1 MKWAEI
7 FPQDPHVILDPTVR
21 WYPGVDDELAVSPQ
35 AVLPPLV
42 QIVREGVTQW
52 RSDGYPGASAT
63 SCALLRWWFDTDHLI
78 VGADGVTIPFRYYFA
93 QREAVESV
101 IWLYEVERARD
112 PYALM
117 KYDGSGQVSRNLF
130 MEDWTRYVLKL
141 ATGTGKTKVL
151 SLLIAWSYFHKL
163 YEPGSDLA
171 RNFLVLAPNIIVLD
185 RLRTDLEGVR
195 IFWVDPVLP
204 DNGYGGQTWQD
215 DFQLTVHLQNT
226 VHLAQ
231 DAGNLFLTNIHR
243 LYRTDASPT
252 FEDADTLDYFLGPR
266 PISKTTDDTVDLAPL
281 ISELPD
287 LLVLNDEAHHIH
299 DDQLAWF
306 QTIKDLI
313 NQFRLRGRTV
323 SAQIDVTA
331 TPKHADGAIFVQT
344 VSDYPLVEAIRQ
356 GVVKRP
362 VLPDQASRAKLQER
376 PHDDYAERYA
386 DYLHLGYMEWEKVT
400 EELQPTGKKPIL
412 FVMTDDTKDCDAV
425 KAYLE
430 RRYPA
435 LCPVLVIHTKKNGDL
450 AEGGSN
456 QSKAEL
462 QKLRELANTID
473 DPTNPFKAIV
483 SVMVLREGWDV
494 QNVVT
499 IVGLRPFRAR
509 SQILPEQALG
519 RGLRR
524 MFRGEPVSEQV
535 SVIGTD
541 AFMDFVERIKAEGVE
556 LDYQPMGRQS
566 PPKGPLTIQVDRG
579 NPQKDIDRLD
589 ITLPELSPRI
599 YREFKNFGEL
609 DLGVGEHPR
618 WSLQQFSESEQ
629 REIIFRDIDTEGVDH
644 TTVLD
649 VALDPNPNHVVGYFA
664 RTIMRDLRLVG
675 VFDVL
680 FGKLKQFLQDDLF
693 TEPVRL
699 DDLNTLR
706 NLSKPEVTASIVN
719 TTKRAINA
727 LTIRDTGT
735 TRIQNTS
742 KLSQRKTFL
751 VKDQGF
757 MIPKKSVFN
766 KVVGDS
772 QFELEFAAFLDGCED
787 LISFAKNY
795 QSQGFAIEYHNA
807 DGGIARYFPDW
818 FVKET
823 ADQIWLIETKG
834 REDVDDPRKWDRLQQ
849 WCHDANQQSQP
860 NKFRALYVTQ
870 ERWGQYHPKD
880 FRELCRIN
888 ANARPLGTIS

>member
-1 MKWAEI
+1 MKWADI
-7 FPQDPHVILDPTVR
+7 FPQDPHVILDPAVR
-21 WYPGVDDELAVSPQ
+21 WYPGVDDGLDAQPK
-35 AVLPPLV
+35 ALLPPLV
-42 QIVREGVTQW
+42 QRIREGVARW
-52 RSDGYPGASAT
+52 RTDGYPGVSET
-63 SCALLRWWFDTDHLI
+63 SRALLRWWFDTDHVLM
-78 VGADGVTIPFRYYFA
+78 GSDGSAQLFRYYFA
-93 QREAVESV
+93 QREAIETVM
-101 IWLYEVERARD
+101 WLYEVERARE

-117 KYDGSGQVSRNLF
+117 KYDGSGQVSRGLF
-130 MEDWTRYVLKL
+130 SEDWTRYVLKL

-163 YEPGSDLA
+163 YEPNSDLA
-171 RNFLVLAPNIIVLD
+171 RNFLVIAPNIIVLD
-185 RLRTDLEGVR
+185 RLKTDLDGAR
-195 IFWVDPVLP
+195 IFWADPILP
-204 DNGYGGQTWQD
+204 DNGYAGQAWQD
-215 DFQLTVHLQNT
+215 DFQLTVHLQNA
-226 VHLAQ
+226 VHVTQ
-231 DAGNLFLTNIHR
+231 DTGNLFLTNIHR
-243 LYRTDASPT
+243 LYRAERTPAFTDPN
-252 FEDADTLDYFLGPR
+252 TLEYFLGPR

-299 DDQLAWF
+299 DEQLAWF
-306 QTIKDLI
+306 QTIADLVG
-313 NQFRLRGRTV
+313 QFRLRERTV

-362 VLPDQASRAKLQER
+362 VLPDQVSRAKLRER
-376 PHDDYAERYA
+376 PSEDYGERYA
-386 DYLHLGYMEWEKVT
+386 DYLHLGYLEWDKVT
-400 EELQPTGKKPIL
+400 EELRPTGKKPIL
-412 FVMTDDTKDCDAV
+412 FVMTDDTKDCDTV
-425 KAYLE
+425 QEYLE

-435 LCPVLVIHTKKNGDL
+435 LRPVLVIHTKKNGDL
-450 AEGGSN
+450 AEGSSN

-462 QKLRELANTID
+462 IKLRELANTID
-473 DPTNPFKAIV
+473 DPTNPYKAIV

-499 IVGLRPFRAR
+499 IVGLRPFKAK

-524 MFRGEPVSEQV
+524 MFRGEPISEQV

-556 LDYQPMGRQS
+556 LDYKPMGPQT
-566 PPKGPLTIQVDRG
+566 PPKGPLTIQVDHG
-579 NPQKDIDRLD
+579 NPTKDIDRLD

-599 YREFKNFGEL
+599 YREYENFGEFNL
-609 DLGVGEHPR
+609 SAVEHPR
-618 WSLQQFSESEQ
+618 WPIKQFSDAEQ

-649 VALDPNPNHVVGYFA
+649 MALDPNPNHVVGYFA

-675 VFDVL
+675 GFDVL

-693 TEPVRL
+693 MEPVRL

-706 NLSKPEVTASIVN
+706 NLSELEVTASIFD

-727 LTIRDTGT
+727 LTIRDKGT
-735 TRIQNTS
+735 TRIQNTI
-742 KLSQRKTFL
+742 KLSQKKAFL
-751 VKDQGF
+751 VKDQGYL
-757 MIPKKSVFN
+757 IPKKSVFN

-772 QFELEFAAFLDGCED
+772 QFELDFASFLDKCED
-787 LISFAKNY
+787 LVSFAKNH
-795 QSQGFAIEYHNA
+795 QNQGFAIEYHNA
-807 DGGIARYFPDW
+807 DGGIARYYPDW

-823 ADQIWLIETKG
+823 DDHIWIIETKG

-849 WCHDANQQSQP
+849 WCQDAIGQDGTKSF
-860 NKFRALYVTQ
+860 KALYVSQ
-870 ERWGQYHPKD
+870 EHWEKYRPRS
-880 FRELCRIN
+880 FRELTQGFSL
-888 ANARPLGTIS
+888 ATPKGS